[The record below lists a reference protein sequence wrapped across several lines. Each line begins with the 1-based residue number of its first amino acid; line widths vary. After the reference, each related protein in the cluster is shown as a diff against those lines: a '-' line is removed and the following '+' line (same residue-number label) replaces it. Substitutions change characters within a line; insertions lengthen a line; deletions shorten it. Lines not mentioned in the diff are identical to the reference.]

1 MNASHVEFAGDCGQ
15 NSLSPTTKARI
26 ELRENGVC
34 AFAKGA
40 SKATRDRTR
49 KTRDRVRKKGME
61 RLVQG
66 DIINADRKGKD
77 RIDEW

>member
-1 MNASHVEFAGDCGQ
+1 MHVALAGAFGQ
-15 NSLSPTTKARI
+15 NSLSPTTMARTV
-26 ELRENGVC
+26 LRENGVC

-40 SKATRDRTR
+40 SKATSDRMR

-66 DIINADRKGKD
+66 DLINADRKGKD